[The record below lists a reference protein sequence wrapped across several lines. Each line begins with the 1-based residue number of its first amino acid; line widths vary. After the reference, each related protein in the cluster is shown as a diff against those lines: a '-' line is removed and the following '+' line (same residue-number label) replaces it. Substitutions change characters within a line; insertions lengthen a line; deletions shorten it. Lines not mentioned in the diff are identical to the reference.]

1 MEHPTPTSSFLLSC
15 SRTTK
20 PSLTSDWRTTTT
32 PSKLDSQPCSTRT
45 CPPFFSRH
53 APENPLSTVVY
64 FTQNGSEPAPEY
76 TFRRPNPQR
85 PESKNKFALALGDTY
100 SQDVIFAEVL
110 IEPEWQQPTLSAAEI
125 RAQNGVLP
133 APVPLIPDGFVIQ
146 LYNPDQQVVVKGEK
160 STWTG
165 KESWDF
171 ELPQQ
176 SFRMPSASQ
185 LDRQQ
190 NDPIASELTPKICFK
205 WKRDSKFSK
214 DMTCYLT
221 GTSLAGKKSKDPDIT
236 IALYKQGR
244 EPGLTIYEPNLRR
257 VEVEDRKGLEV
268 VLLLGA
274 ETIRE
279 IYLFPSRDSF
289 NIPGTPPPARRKNS
303 RPIPSSSS
311 PKPVSGQSH
320 TMSGGLGNM
329 SPAATPSLA
338 TNNMTPPARRQTAEI
353 DAETKRLQA
362 MVEQEERERE
372 KRDQAEQKR
381 IKKMLEEEDKE
392 RRRRD
397 AAVAEE
403 TERLRREY
411 GTQGQDIDAQRPQV
425 PPRNSQQ
432 LHPNGVAGGMAQP
445 PPRPMSAEPPHNP
458 SMSGGLSSWWHNH
471 GRGGGSLQPQ
481 AGPSRRRGDSVGVPN
496 NKVQKKHSVF
506 F

>member
-1 MEHPTPTSSFLLSC
+1 MLDENLPT
-15 SRTTK
+15 
-20 PSLTSDWRTTTT
+20 
-32 PSKLDSQPCSTRT
+32 
-45 CPPFFSRH
+45 FFSRLST
-53 APENPLSTVVY
+53 ENPLSTVVY

-85 PESKNKFALALGDTY
+85 PESKNKFALAPGDAF

-133 APVPLIPDGFVIQ
+133 PPVPLIPDGFVIQ
-146 LYNPDQQVVVKGEK
+146 LYNPDQQVAVRGEK

-190 NDPIASELTPKICFK
+190 NDPVASELTPKVCFK

-221 GTSLAGKKSKDPDIT
+221 GTSMAGKKSKDPDIT

-274 ETIRE
+274 ETIRD

-289 NIPGTPPPARRKNS
+289 NIVGAPPPARRKNS

-311 PKPVSGQSH
+311 PKPLSSSSPAH
-320 TMSGGLGNM
+320 TMSGGLG
-329 SPAATPSLA
+329 SGPPGAASSST
-338 TNNMTPPARRQTAEI
+338 TNNMAPPARRQTAEI

-392 RRRRD
+392 RRRRE
-397 AAVAEE
+397 AEIAQE

-411 GTQGQDIDAQRPQV
+411 GVQGQDIDAQRPQV
-425 PPRNSQQ
+425 PPRHSQQ
-432 LHPNGVAGGMAQP
+432 LHPNGMAGGMAQQP
-445 PPRPMSAEPPHNP
+445 PPRPMSAEPPHNN
-458 SMSGGLSSWWHNH
+458 SMHGGLSSWWHGH
-471 GRGGGSLQPQ
+471 AGRGGGPPQQQ
-481 AGPSRRRGDSVGVPN
+481 AGPSRRRGISDVAT

>member
-1 MEHPTPTSSFLLSC
+1 MLDENLPT
-15 SRTTK
+15 
-20 PSLTSDWRTTTT
+20 
-32 PSKLDSQPCSTRT
+32 
-45 CPPFFSRH
+45 FFSRLSS
-53 APENPLSTVVY
+53 ENPLSTVVY
-64 FTQNGSEPAPEY
+64 FTQNGAEPTPEY

-85 PESKNKFALALGDTY
+85 PESKNKFALALGDVS

-146 LYNPDQQVVVKGEK
+146 LYNPDQQVAVKGEK

-190 NDPIASELTPKICFK
+190 NDPVASELTPKVCFK

-221 GTSLAGKKSKDPDIT
+221 GTSLAGKKNKDPDIT

-244 EPGLTIYEPNLRR
+244 EPGLTVYEPNLRR

-268 VLLLGA
+268 VLLLAA

-279 IYLFPSRDSF
+279 IYLFPSRVSF
-289 NIPGTPPPARRKNS
+289 NIPGVPPPARRKNS
-303 RPIPSSSS
+303 RPIPASSS
-311 PKPVSGQSH
+311 PKPLSSSSPAH
-320 TMSGGLGNM
+320 TMSGGLGNGA
-329 SPAATPSLA
+329 PAAASSSI
-338 TNNMTPPARRQTAEI
+338 TNNMTPPSRRQTGEI

-372 KRDQAEQKR
+372 KRDQAEQKH

-397 AAVAEE
+397 AEIAQE

-411 GTQGQDIDAQRPQV
+411 GIQGQDIDAQRPAV

-432 LHPNGVAGGMAQP
+432 LHPNGMAGGMAQPPP
-445 PPRPMSAEPPHNP
+445 PPRPMSAEPPRNSYMH
-458 SMSGGLSSWWHNH
+458 GGLSNWWHAH
-471 GRGGGSLQPQ
+471 GGRGGGTTS
-481 AGPSRRRGDSVGVPN
+481 ATSWTVEEEG
-496 NKVQKKHSVF
+496 H
-506 F
+506 

>member
-1 MEHPTPTSSFLLSC
+1 MLDENLPT
-15 SRTTK
+15 
-20 PSLTSDWRTTTT
+20 
-32 PSKLDSQPCSTRT
+32 
-45 CPPFFSRH
+45 FFSR
-53 APENPLSTVVY
+53 PSTENPLSTVVY

-85 PESKNKFALALGDTY
+85 HESKNKFALGLGDAS

-125 RAQNGVLP
+125 RAQNGALP
-133 APVPLIPDGFVIQ
+133 PPVPLIPDGFVIQ
-146 LYNPDQQVVVKGEK
+146 LYNPDQQVAVKGEK

-190 NDPIASELTPKICFK
+190 NDPVASELTPKVCFK

-221 GTSLAGKKSKDPDIT
+221 GTSLAGKKNKDPDIT

-268 VLLLGA
+268 VLLLAA

-289 NIPGTPPPARRKNS
+289 NIPGVPPPARRKNS

-311 PKPVSGQSH
+311 SSPKPVSSSSPAH
-320 TMSGGLGNM
+320 TMSGGLGN
-329 SPAATPSLA
+329 
-338 TNNMTPPARRQTAEI
+338 TAEI
-353 DAETKRLQA
+353 DAETRRLQA

-397 AAVAEE
+397 AEVAQE
-403 TERLRREY
+403 TERLRREF
-411 GTQGQDIDAQRPQV
+411 GIQGQDIDAQRPQV

-432 LHPNGVAGGMAQP
+432 LHPNSMAGFMAQPAP
-445 PPRPMSAEPPHNP
+445 PPRPMSAEPPHNS
-458 SMSGGLSSWWHNH
+458 SMQGGLSSWWHAH
-471 GRGGGSLQPQ
+471 GGRGGGPSQLPF
-481 AGPSRRRGDSVGVPN
+481 GPSRRRGGSDAAPN
-496 NKVQKKHSVF
+496 NVQKKHSVF

>member
-1 MEHPTPTSSFLLSC
+1 MLDENLPTFF
-15 SRTTK
+15 
-20 PSLTSDWRTTTT
+20 
-32 PSKLDSQPCSTRT
+32 TR
-45 CPPFFSRH
+45 S
-53 APENPLSTVVY
+53 ASESPLANVVY

-76 TFRRPNPQR
+76 TFRRPNPQQ
-85 PESKNKFALALGDTY
+85 PESKNKFALALGDAY

-133 APVPLIPDGFVIQ
+133 PPVPLIPDGFVIQ
-146 LYNPDQQVVVKGEK
+146 LYNPDQQVAVKGEK

-165 KESWDF
+165 KESWEF

-176 SFRMPSASQ
+176 SFRLPSASQ

-190 NDPIASELTPKICFK
+190 SDPVASELTPKICFK

-274 ETIRE
+274 ETIRD
-279 IYLFPSRDSF
+279 IFLFPSRDSF
-289 NIPGTPPPARRKNS
+289 NIVGAPPPARRKNS
-303 RPIPSSSS
+303 RPIPTTSS
-311 PKPVSGQSH
+311 PKPVSSSSAAH

-329 SPAATPSLA
+329 PPAAA
-338 TNNMTPPARRQTAEI
+338 ANNVAPPARRQTEI

-372 KRDQAEQKR
+372 KRDKEEQKR
-381 IKKMLEEEDKE
+381 IEKMLEEEDKE

-397 AAVAEE
+397 AEIAQE

-411 GTQGQDIDAQRPQV
+411 GIQGQDIDAQRPPQPNL
-425 PPRNSQQ
+425 PPRQPQQ

-458 SMSGGLSSWWHNH
+458 SMHGGLSSWWH
-471 GRGGGSLQPQ
+471 GRGGGSSGQH
-481 AGPSRRRGDSVGVPN
+481 AGPSRRRGESVGGT
-496 NKVQKKHSVF
+496 NKVQKKQSVF

>member
-1 MEHPTPTSSFLLSC
+1 MLDENLPT
-15 SRTTK
+15 
-20 PSLTSDWRTTTT
+20 
-32 PSKLDSQPCSTRT
+32 
-45 CPPFFSRH
+45 FFSRS
-53 APENPLSTVVY
+53 ASENPLSTVVY

-76 TFRRPNPQR
+76 TFRRPNPQQ
-85 PESKNKFALALGDTY
+85 PESKNKFAVALGDAFG
-100 SQDVIFAEVL
+100 QDVIFAEVL

-125 RAQNGVLP
+125 RAQNGILP

-146 LYNPDQQVVVKGEK
+146 LYNPDQQVAVKGEK

-165 KESWDF
+165 KESWEF

-176 SFRMPSASQ
+176 SFRMPSASK
-185 LDRQQ
+185 LDQQ
-190 NDPIASELTPKICFK
+190 QGDP
-205 WKRDSKFSK
+205 RDSKFSK

-257 VEVEDRKGLEV
+257 VDVEDRKGLEV

-274 ETIRE
+274 ETIRD
-279 IYLFPSRDSF
+279 IFLFPSRDSF
-289 NIPGTPPPARRKNS
+289 NIVGAPPPARRKNS

-311 PKPVSGQSH
+311 PKPVSSSSVTH
-320 TMSGGLGNM
+320 TMSGGLGNVP
-329 SPAATPSLA
+329 PAAA
-338 TNNMTPPARRQTAEI
+338 ANNAAPPTRRQTEI

-372 KRDQAEQKR
+372 KRDKEEQKR

-397 AAVAEE
+397 AEIAQE

-411 GTQGQDIDAQRPQV
+411 GVQGQDIDAQRPPQPHL
-425 PPRNSQQ
+425 PPRQPQQ
-432 LHPNGVAGGMAQP
+432 LHPNGAAGGLAQQP
-445 PPRPMSAEPPHNP
+445 PPAAHE
-458 SMSGGLSSWWHNH
+458 
-471 GRGGGSLQPQ
+471 RGAAAQCTRRAQQLV
-481 AGPSRRRGDSVGVPN
+481 ARSRRRVVRAGPVKEEGRERWGYEQGSEEAERVLLIFGEG
-496 NKVQKKHSVF
+496 KGREL
-506 F
+506 

>member
-1 MEHPTPTSSFLLSC
+1 MLDENLPT
-15 SRTTK
+15 
-20 PSLTSDWRTTTT
+20 
-32 PSKLDSQPCSTRT
+32 
-45 CPPFFSRH
+45 FFSRH
-53 APENPLSTVVY
+53 TPENPLSTVVY

-76 TFRRPNPQR
+76 TFRRPDPRR

-125 RAQNGVLP
+125 RANNG
-133 APVPLIPDGFVIQ
+133 
-146 LYNPDQQVVVKGEK
+146 LYNPDQQVAVKGEK

-268 VLLLGA
+268 PRLVQH
-274 ETIRE
+274 
-279 IYLFPSRDSF
+279 
-289 NIPGTPPPARRKNS
+289 PGHPLPARRKNS

-311 PKPVSGQSH
+311 PKPVSSSSL
-320 TMSGGLGNM
+320 TMSGGLGNLQ
-329 SPAATPSLA
+329 PAAASSSAL
-338 TNNMTPPARRQTAEI
+338 NNMAPPARRQTAEI

-392 RRRRD
+392 RRRRE
-397 AAVAEE
+397 AAIAEE

-411 GTQGQDIDAQRPQV
+411 GIDGQDIDAQRPQV
-425 PPRNSQQ
+425 PPRNPQQ

-471 GRGGGSLQPQ
+471 GGGRGGGPSQQQ
-481 AGPSRRRGDSVGVPN
+481 AGPYRRRGESVGAPN